1 MKKILLSVLILLI
14 VISLGFYIYVSD
26 YYRVDGEAVEAFLP
40 SADIEERI
48 LDGGNI
54 AYIPDGARAG
64 IIFYPGGKVEYT
76 AYTPLMRALAERGI
90 LAVLVKMPH
99 NLAVLKQGAADG
111 IREEFADIESWYMA
125 GHSLGGSMAAS
136 YISKNADTF
145 DGLILLA
152 AYSTADLTDSG
163 LYVSSIYGSEEG
175 VMNREKYGEYMT
187 NLPTGTAETVIDGG
201 NHAGFGMYGEQKG
214 DGQAKIS
221 AAEQIGQTAEI
232 IEHFISSK
240 EIGEG

>member
-14 VISLGFYIYVSD
+14 VISAGFYIYVSD
-26 YYRVDGEAVEAFLP
+26 YYHADTESCEAFLP

-64 IIFYPGGKVEYT
+64 VIFYPGGKVEYT
-76 AYTPLMRALAERGI
+76 AYTPLMRALAQRGI

-99 NLAVLKQGAADG
+99 NLAVLNQGAAEG
-111 IREEFADIESWYMA
+111 IQDEFDEVERWYMA

-136 YISKNADTF
+136 YISKNAGDF
-145 DGLILLA
+145 SGLILLA
-152 AYSTADLTDSG
+152 SYSTADLTDSG
-163 LYVSSIYGSEEG
+163 LYVATIYGSEDG

-187 NLPTGTAETVIDGG
+187 NLPAGTAETVIDGG

-214 DGQAKIS
+214 DGEAKIS
-221 AAEQIGQTAEI
+221 AADQITMTAEI
-232 IEHFISSK
+232 IAHFINTPK
-240 EIGEG
+240 GV

>member
-14 VISLGFYIYVSD
+14 VISAGFYIYVSD
-26 YYRVDGEAVEAFLP
+26 YYHADTESCETFLQD
-40 SADIEERI
+40 ADIEEKI
-48 LDGGNI
+48 LDGGSV
-54 AYIPDGARAG
+54 AYIPSDAKTGL
-64 IIFYPGGKVEYT
+64 IFYPGGKVEHT

-111 IREEFADIESWYMA
+111 IREEFADIENWYMA

-152 AYSTADLTDSG
+152 AYSTADLTDRG
-163 LYVSSIYGSEEG
+163 LYVSSIYGSEDG
-175 VMNREKYGEYMT
+175 VMNMEKYGEYMT

-232 IEHFISSK
+232 IEHFINNPR
-240 EIGEG
+240 GV

>member
-1 MKKILLSVLILLI
+1 
-14 VISLGFYIYVSD
+14 
-26 YYRVDGEAVEAFLP
+26 
-40 SADIEERI
+40 
-48 LDGGNI
+48 
-54 AYIPDGARAG
+54 
-64 IIFYPGGKVEYT
+64 
-76 AYTPLMRALAERGI
+76 
-90 LAVLVKMPH
+90 
-99 NLAVLKQGAADG
+99 
-111 IREEFADIESWYMA
+111 MA

-163 LYVSSIYGSEEG
+163 LYVSSIYGSEDG

-240 EIGEG
+240 ELGER